1 MANRSKRL
9 ESMKNVGAHKPM
21 KIPNRSPCAIS
32 GSFVIFQTAIE
43 AIIDANPSTKQ
54 TWPRIET

>member
-1 MANRSKRL
+1 
-9 ESMKNVGAHKPM
+9 MKNVGAHKPM
-21 KIPNRSPCAIS
+21 KIPNRSPWAIS
-32 GSFVIFQTAIE
+32 GSLVIFQTAIE